1 MSTVNNEEK
10 LRSYLK
16 RVSADLKEAR
26 ERLQEIENGPAEPI
40 AIVGMSCRYP
50 GGVESPEDLWRL
62 VESGSDG
69 VSGFPDDR
77 GWDLEDLFHPD
88 PEHRGTSYAREG
100 GFLHGAGRFDPV
112 LFGISPREALAMDP
126 QQRLLLETSW
136 EAFERAGIDPQS
148 VRGSRTGVFTGF
160 MYHEYLSRL
169 PVLPEEIEGFR
180 GTADVGSVAS
190 GRVSYV
196 FGLEGPAMT
205 VDTACS
211 SSLVTVHLAAQA
223 LRRGECSLALAGGV
237 AIMHT
242 PSIFVDFSRQRGL
255 AADGRCKSFS
265 DDADGTSWGEGVG
278 VLVLEKLS
286 DALANGRRVLGVI
299 RGSAVN
305 QDGASNGL
313 TAPNGPSQ
321 QRVIRAALADAGLET
336 ADVDV
341 VEAHGTGTRLGDPIE
356 AQAVLATYGQGR
368 AEGRP
373 LYLGSLKSNIGH
385 TQAAA
390 GVGGIIK
397 MVQAMQHG
405 VLPRTLHVSEPSSR
419 VDWSAGAVELLTE
432 AREWPETGRPRRA
445 GVSSFGVSGTNAHVV
460 LEQAPTGGQPAP
472 AEDAV
477 TPALLPFVLSAASEE
492 ALRDQAARLA
502 EHWDREPATA
512 AADLAYALAT
522 TRASLDHRAVVVAA
536 DREEALSALR
546 SMDGNVTG
554 VATRGRLA
562 FLFTGQGSQRVG
574 MGAELR
580 EVFPVFA
587 AAFDE
592 VLSHLDPSLGEV
604 ISTGEGLGETGSTQP
619 ALFALEV
626 ALFRL
631 LESWGVRPDVVAGH
645 SIGEIA
651 AAHVAGV
658 LSLED
663 ACTLVSARGR
673 LMQALPAGGTMVA
686 VQASEEQVIP
696 LLAGREAGAG
706 IAAVNGATSV
716 VIAGNETTVREIT
729 ETLGVKSKQLP
740 VSHAFHSP
748 LMEPMLEDFRGIV
761 AGLTFHAPRLSFVST
776 VTGRSATAGELCSV
790 DYWVEHVRRP
800 VRFAD
805 AIATLETQG
814 VTRFLEL
821 GPDATLTAMA
831 KPCASDTA
839 LVVPALRKNRSE
851 ARSTITALGELFAH
865 GTPVDWPALFA
876 GTGARTVDLPTYPFQ
891 HEHLW
896 LTVPTDGA
904 AHGDAGAF
912 GLAEA
917 GHPLL
922 GALVE
927 QPDSGTLT
935 LTGRLSLR
943 THPWLADHAVLG
955 TVLLPG
961 TALVE
966 LALKAGEL
974 VGSPLLDE
982 LTLQAPLVVPERDGV
997 HLHVSVGEP
1006 DAAGNRAIGV
1016 HSRADAEDVWV
1027 RHASGVV
1034 SSGAVEAGFDLTEWP
1049 PPGAEPVAAQDLYER
1064 MAVAGLEYGPAF
1076 QGVRGVWRLGE
1087 EVFAEVGLADAEA
1100 AEVARYGLHPA
1111 LLDAAL
1117 HGTFLGRSSSQGERR
1132 LPFSWSGV
1140 RLYATGATEL
1150 RVRLVPAGQDTL
1162 GVHVADPNGKPVASV
1177 DALAL
1182 RPVSAGQ
1189 LGASALPDGLF
1200 RVRWAGL
1207 SLPEP
1212 GAGVPAG
1219 GRGPVVVGSGL
1230 GHSDHPDLAA
1240 LAGAAAGIPDLVVV
1254 PFLETAGAEA
1264 DTVRATV
1271 RRGLALLQEWLGD
1284 DRFADARLVVLT
1296 RAGGDP
1302 AAAALQGMVRSAQA
1316 ENPGRIVLAAAEDL
1330 AGCLALVPR
1339 AAATDEPELLLHADG
1354 SVSARRL
1361 ARMDGVQDADDVG
1374 FGSGTVLVTGGTGLL
1389 GALMAR
1395 HLVTTHGVR
1404 RLLLTSRRGP
1414 AAEGA
1419 DQLVAELSALGAEV
1433 RVAACDVADHGAVR
1447 ELLDSVPA
1455 EHPLTAV
1462 IHTAGVLDD
1471 GVLTSLT
1478 PERVE
1483 GVLRPKVDA
1492 AWNLHEAT
1500 RTLDLS
1506 AFVLF
1511 SSAAG
1516 VFGSAGQA
1524 SYAAANAYLDALAAH
1539 RRALG
1544 LPGLSLA
1551 WGLWAGDGNAAGMG
1565 GTLTEADRRRITR
1578 TGFTPIDPEQ
1588 GLALFDS
1595 ALSQGVAELV
1605 PAPLDLKALQDG
1617 GRELPALLRGL
1628 VRTPVRRTA
1637 TAVSTTAA
1645 TPADAVPL
1653 ADRLRGLPEDDRL
1666 PLVQN
1671 LVRTHVAAILGFA
1684 GVHAV
1689 PLGRSFTN
1697 LGFDSLSTFE
1707 LRNALGG
1714 ATGLKLPATLVF
1726 DYPEVDTLAQYL
1738 LGLLLPAAEPGA
1750 VLLDQLDALT
1760 GTIEALGPDDD
1771 PLREAAESRLRSLL
1785 ATLAP
1790 TTVPPGAFSGDQQ
1803 IETAT
1808 ADELLDL
1815 IDAEFGTS

>member
-69 VSGFPDDR
+69 VSGFPEDR
-77 GWDLEDLFHPD
+77 GWDLEALFHPD

-100 GFLHGAGRFDPV
+100 GFLHGAGRFDPD

-286 DALANGRRVLGVI
+286 DALANGRRVLAVI

-321 QRVIRAALADAGLET
+321 QRVIRAALADAGLGT
-336 ADVDV
+336 ADVDA

-368 AEGRP
+368 AEDRP

-397 MVQAMQHG
+397 MVQAMRHG
-405 VLPRTLHVSEPSSR
+405 VLPKTLHVNEPSSR
-419 VDWSAGAVELLTE
+419 VDWSAGAVELLTD
-432 AREWPETGRPRRA
+432 ARAWPETGRPRRA

-460 LEQAPTGGQPAP
+460 LEQAPPSERPAV

-477 TPALLPFVLSAASEE
+477 TPALLPFVLSAASDE

-502 EHWDREPATA
+502 EHWDREPDTA

-522 TRASLDHRAVVVAA
+522 TRAALDHRAVVVAA

-546 SMDGNVTG
+546 STEGSTG

-562 FLFTGQGSQRVG
+562 FLFTGQGSQRAG
-574 MGAELR
+574 MGGELG
-580 EVFPVFA
+580 EAFPVFGA
-587 AAFDE
+587 ACDE
-592 VLSHLDPSLGEV
+592 VLAHLDPSLREAIASGV
-604 ISTGEGLGETGSTQP
+604 GLDETGRTQP

-663 ACTLVSARGR
+663 ACALVSARGR
-673 LMQALPAGGTMVA
+673 LMQALPAGGVMVS
-686 VQASEEQVIP
+686 VQASEEQVTA
-696 LLAGREAGAG
+696 LLAGREDRVG
-706 IAAVNGATSV
+706 IAAVNGPASV
-716 VIAGNETTVREIT
+716 VIAGAEDAVEEIVGL
-729 ETLGVKSKQLP
+729 LGVKSKRLP

-748 LMEPMLEDFRGIV
+748 LMEPMLEEFRGV
-761 AGLTFHAPRLSFVST
+761 VSGLTFHAPRLPFVST
-776 VTGRSATAGELCSV
+776 VTGGPVTAGELGSV
-790 DYWVEHVRRP
+790 EYWVEHVRRP

-805 AIATLETQG
+805 AIGALEGQG
-814 VTRFLEL
+814 VSRFLEL

-831 KPCASDTA
+831 RPCASDDA
-839 LVVPALRKNRSE
+839 LLVPVLRKNRGE
-851 ARSTITALGELFAH
+851 ARTALSAVGELFAH
-865 GTPVDWPALFA
+865 GTPVDWTAFFA

-891 HEHLW
+891 NQHYW
-896 LTVPTDGA
+896 LDVPTDGP
-904 AHGDAGAF
+904 AHGDADAF
-912 GLAEA
+912 GLIEA

-955 TVLLPG
+955 TILLPG

-982 LTLQAPLVVPERDGV
+982 LTLQAPLVIPERDGV

-1006 DAAGNRAIGV
+1006 DSAGNRAIGV
-1016 HSRADAEDVWV
+1016 HSRTDGEGAWV

-1034 SSGAVEAGFDLTEWP
+1034 SSAPVEAGFDLMEWP
-1049 PPGAEPVAAQDLYER
+1049 PAGAEPVAVEDLYER
-1064 MAVAGLEYGPAF
+1064 MAAAGLEYGPAF
-1076 QGVRGVWRLGE
+1076 QGVRGVWRSGE
-1087 EVFAEVGLADAEA
+1087 EVFAEVALADAEA

-1117 HGTFLGRSSSQGERR
+1117 HGTFLGRSGNQGERR

-1140 RLYATGATEL
+1140 RLYSTGATEL

-1189 LGASALPDGLF
+1189 LAGSALRDALF
-1200 RVRWAGL
+1200 RVEWAGRP
-1207 SLPEP
+1207 LPEP
-1212 GAGVPAG
+1212 GAAAG
-1219 GRGPVVVGSGL
+1219 GRGPVVIGSGL

-1240 LAGAAAGIPDLVVV
+1240 LAGSAAGIPELVVV
-1254 PFLETAGAEA
+1254 PFLEATGAEA
-1264 DTVRATV
+1264 DTVRTTV

-1296 RAGGDP
+1296 RADGDP
-1302 AAAALQGMVRSAQA
+1302 AAAALQGLVRSAQA
-1316 ENPGRIVLAAAEDL
+1316 ENPGRIVLAAAEDP
-1330 AGCLALVPR
+1330 AGCLPLV
-1339 AAATDEPELLLHADG
+1339 AGAVATDEPELLLHTDG
-1354 SVSARRL
+1354 TVSVRRL
-1361 ARMDGVQDADDVG
+1361 ARTDGARDTDGTDTG

-1389 GALMAR
+1389 G
-1395 HLVTTHGVR
+1395 G
-1404 RLLLTSRRGP
+1404 
-1414 AAEGA
+1414 
-1419 DQLVAELSALGAEV
+1419 LVA
-1433 RVAACDVADHGAVR
+1433 
-1447 ELLDSVPA
+1447 
-1455 EHPLTAV
+1455 
-1462 IHTAGVLDD
+1462 
-1471 GVLTSLT
+1471 
-1478 PERVE
+1478 
-1483 GVLRPKVDA
+1483 
-1492 AWNLHEAT
+1492 
-1500 RTLDLS
+1500 
-1506 AFVLF
+1506 
-1511 SSAAG
+1511 
-1516 VFGSAGQA
+1516 
-1524 SYAAANAYLDALAAH
+1524 
-1539 RRALG
+1539 
-1544 LPGLSLA
+1544 
-1551 WGLWAGDGNAAGMG
+1551 
-1565 GTLTEADRRRITR
+1565 
-1578 TGFTPIDPEQ
+1578 
-1588 GLALFDS
+1588 
-1595 ALSQGVAELV
+1595 
-1605 PAPLDLKALQDG
+1605 
-1617 GRELPALLRGL
+1617 
-1628 VRTPVRRTA
+1628 
-1637 TAVSTTAA
+1637 
-1645 TPADAVPL
+1645 
-1653 ADRLRGLPEDDRL
+1653 
-1666 PLVQN
+1666 
-1671 LVRTHVAAILGFA
+1671 
-1684 GVHAV
+1684 
-1689 PLGRSFTN
+1689 
-1697 LGFDSLSTFE
+1697 
-1707 LRNALGG
+1707 
-1714 ATGLKLPATLVF
+1714 
-1726 DYPEVDTLAQYL
+1726 
-1738 LGLLLPAAEPGA
+1738 
-1750 VLLDQLDALT
+1750 
-1760 GTIEALGPDDD
+1760 
-1771 PLREAAESRLRSLL
+1771 
-1785 ATLAP
+1785 
-1790 TTVPPGAFSGDQQ
+1790 
-1803 IETAT
+1803 
-1808 ADELLDL
+1808 
-1815 IDAEFGTS
+1815 